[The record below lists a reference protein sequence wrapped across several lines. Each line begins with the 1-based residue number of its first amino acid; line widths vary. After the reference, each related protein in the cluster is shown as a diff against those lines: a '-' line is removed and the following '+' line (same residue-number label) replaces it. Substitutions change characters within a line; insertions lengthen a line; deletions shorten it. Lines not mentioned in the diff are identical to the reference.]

1 MAVPSPTQ
9 SSVRAEPTQTAPEPS
24 DTTSS
29 EPTETETTAPTQT
42 TPTAPSSPTTSPSV
56 QPSSAETDGTSSWLW
71 WVLLAIVLALAV
83 GVPLLVRARR
93 RGTWRDNLASAE
105 DEVAWFARVL
115 IPQLRQQPSPAEA
128 AGGWNVAESRVI
140 ATEDSLTA
148 LESSAPDEAAA
159 TRARTL
165 RDAVRTARADIQN
178 LLASSTPA
186 TMPQNLDAVATQLE
200 QTLAPPPPTD

>member
-1 MAVPSPTQ
+1 M
-9 SSVRAEPTQTAPEPS
+9 
-24 DTTSS
+24 
-29 EPTETETTAPTQT
+29 
-42 TPTAPSSPTTSPSV
+42 
-56 QPSSAETDGTSSWLW
+56 
-71 WVLLAIVLALAV
+71 LLAIVLALAV

-93 RGTWRDNLASAE
+93 RRTWRDNLASAE

-115 IPQLRQQPSPAEA
+115 IPQLRQQTSPAEA

-140 ATEDSLTA
+140 AAEDSLTA
-148 LESSAPDEAAA
+148 LESSAPDEATA